1 MDSIP
6 RHRCLVYEGEQSR
19 HLPVLATVICEQIRE
34 HYRCLYVHRPE
45 MVAAMQSR
53 LESKGLDVAE
63 RVRQGT
69 LVLSSQ
75 QDHLK
80 NGRFDADALL
90 RQLDAALQQSLRAGH
105 KGLWA
110 SGDMA
115 CEFGPARDFSQLLDY
130 ERRLDEFI
138 EKNPEFVAVC
148 QYHADTLPGEAMRQ
162 GLLTHPSVFINES
175 LALINPHYLE
185 PHHLG
190 PHSSAGLAE
199 QSPGVEL
206 TLNRLLQLEFA
217 I

>member
-1 MDSIP
+1 MDSVP
-6 RHRCLVYEGEQSR
+6 RHRCLVYEGPQSR
-19 HLPVLATVICEQIRE
+19 HLPVLAAVICEQIRE

-45 MVAAMQSR
+45 MVAAIHSC
-53 LESKGLDVAE
+53 LEAKGLNLAE
-63 RVRQGT
+63 QLRQGA

-75 QDHLK
+75 QDHLN

-90 RQLDAALQQSLRAGH
+90 RQLDAALQQSLRAGY

-115 CEFGPARDFSQLLDY
+115 WEFGPSRDFSQLLDY
-130 ERRLDEFI
+130 ERRFDEFI
-138 EKNPEFVAVC
+138 QKNPEFVGVC
-148 QYHADTLPGEAMRQ
+148 QYHAGTLPGEAMRQ

-175 LALINPHYLE
+175 LALINPHYSE
-185 PHHLG
+185 PHSAE
-190 PHSSAGLAE
+190 PHSSAGQSE
-199 QSPGVEL
+199 QSPEVEQ